1 MEGHFLEPKEIEKQN
16 TSKVDFEDIETR
28 LFINNQFVKSE
39 EGKTFPT
46 INPATEGVIC
56 HVQEAGCEDVD
67 KAVSLLM

>member
-39 EGKTFPT
+39 EGKTFST

-56 HVQEAGCEDVD
+56 HVQEAGCKDVD